1 MWYSAFCYYY
11 YCWWKGRWFTP
22 VIPSTHPLIYI
33 YYNIRQHNW
42 ILLLPLLCLPQARF
56 ECWFFHVSITL
67 QLRIYVLI
75 NSKCIWALFVC
86 FVVIAILRS
95 CFRTFIAQDIY
106 IYFNFISFIFFFI
119 KNEKNVWFDLTKTE
133 SKKKFIFLPP
143 PLIFFQWLMRFLS
156 FLKKTETSK

>member
-1 MWYSAFCYYY
+1 MWYSVFCYYY

-106 IYFNFISFIFFFI
+106 IYFNFISFIFFYKEWEKCLVWPDENGI
-119 KNEKNVWFDLTKTE
+119 KKEIHI
-133 SKKKFIFLPP
+133 SSPP
-143 PLIFFQWLMRFLS
+143 PNFFQWLMRFLS